1 MNQSRYALEVGQL
14 TKTDAVKQFGIG
26 EDIQPTIFGW
36 MQDKLVMVATLAPK
50 VAKPKRYEAFYM
62 ATVAMRRGFEADA
75 VTLVLDGYFATPQTE
90 DAPEVRFAAGDEAA
104 TEALIAVHVPAE
116 APTTL
121 SVLPYQVGFGRVVTF
136 KDQVGVPMAQ
146 EVAYSEGLR
155 EALAMPLGTPI
166 DSDDLAAIG
175 INMEMVE

>member
-14 TKTDAVKQFGIG
+14 TKTDAVKQYGIG

-62 ATVAMRRGFEADA
+62 ATVAMRRGFEADS
-75 VTLVLDGYFATPQTE
+75 VTLVLDGYFATPE
-90 DAPEVRFAAGDEAA
+90 SEEAPEVRFAAGDEAA
-104 TEALIAVHVPAE
+104 TEALIAVHIPAE

-121 SVLPYQVGFGRVVTF
+121 DVLPYKVDFGRVVTF
-136 KDQVGVPMAQ
+136 KDPLGVPIDQ
-146 EVAYSEGLR
+146 EVAYSAGLR
-155 EALAMPLGTPI
+155 EALSMPQGEPI
-166 DSDDLAAIG
+166 DPDDLAAIG
-175 INMEMVE
+175 VNLEMVE